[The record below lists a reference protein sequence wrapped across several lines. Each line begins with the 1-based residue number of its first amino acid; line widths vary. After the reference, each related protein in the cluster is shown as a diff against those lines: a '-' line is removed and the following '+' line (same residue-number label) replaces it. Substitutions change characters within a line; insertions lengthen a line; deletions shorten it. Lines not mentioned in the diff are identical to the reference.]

1 MMVRYHGQFREI
13 EVKWPSG
20 PIDGTTIEAGI
31 AAFHAR
37 HEELFGY
44 GDTHYPIDFIAWKL
58 TAIGKIFPPKLKPL
72 KKGDKDPRAALKGK
86 RDAYFEESK
95 AFVET
100 AVYDGDKLMNGNIL
114 EGPCIVEE
122 KMTTVVIPP
131 GNKMRVG
138 EYGDYLTF

>member
-1 MMVRYHGQFREI
+1 
-13 EVKWPSG
+13 
-20 PIDGTTIEAGI
+20 
-31 AAFHAR
+31 
-37 HEELFGY
+37 
-44 GDTHYPIDFIAWKL
+44 
-58 TAIGKIFPPKLKPL
+58 L